1 MENQLLNKAIQKLVV
16 CVNEEKDKLAE
27 EKEKLEEVWTI
38 EHSVDTNSMML
49 NVTSQMTT
57 QYNLENADS
66 EAEFNS
72 LQSQLA
78 LVTATAR
85 EQEVIAWNHIFCCLN
100 RLLTEK
106 HQLLELC

>member
-1 MENQLLNKAIQKLVV
+1 MQTLKQNKAIQKLVV

-27 EKEKLEEVWTI
+27 EKEKLEEVTA
-38 EHSVDTNSMML
+38 
-49 NVTSQMTT
+49 

-78 LVTATAR
+78 LVTAAAR
-85 EQEVIAWNHIFCCLN
+85 EQE
-100 RLLTEK
+100 
-106 HQLLELC
+106 LELRAQLGQDEVTKQQLVSQNQKLVAEKQELELVNEELR

>member
-1 MENQLLNKAIQKLVV
+1 
-16 CVNEEKDKLAE
+16 
-27 EKEKLEEVWTI
+27 
-38 EHSVDTNSMML
+38 MMF
-49 NVTSQMTT
+49 NVTSQVTA

-85 EQEVIAWNHIFCCLN
+85 EQEVIGLSHIVCGLIFC
-100 RLLTEK
+100 R
-106 HQLLELC
+106 